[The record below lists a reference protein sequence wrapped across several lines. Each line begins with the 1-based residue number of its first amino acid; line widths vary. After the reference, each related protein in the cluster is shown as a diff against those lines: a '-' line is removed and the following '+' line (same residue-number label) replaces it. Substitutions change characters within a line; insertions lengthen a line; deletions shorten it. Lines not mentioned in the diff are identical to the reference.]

1 MTRALPRNTV
11 LVGDVRDR
19 LAELP
24 DASIDTVITSPPY
37 VAVRNYGVSGQI
49 GAEPDT
55 EAWVRDLREVG
66 QELARVLKPSGS
78 WWLNLGDSYSRHLRA

>member
-19 LAELP
+19 LAQLP

-37 VAVRNYGVSGQI
+37 VALRNYGVSGQI

-78 WWLNLGDSYSRHLRA
+78 WWWD